1 MSILTFEVGAAE
13 KDVVKGLFLA
23 TLESKNWNR
32 VHTAQALGVSLRT
45 VTNRIR
51 AYRRDGA
58 SIPNNPTATNPVF
71 NPRSDIELN
80 QRRAALRAL
89 LG

>member
-1 MSILTFEVGAAE
+1 MKTLTLER
-13 KDVVKGLFLA
+13 DVVKGHFLA

-32 VHTAQALGVSLRT
+32 VHTAEALGVSLRT

-51 AYRRDGA
+51 AYKQDGA
-58 SIPNNPTATNPVF
+58 VIPDNPTATNPVF
-71 NPRSDIELN
+71 NPRNDTELN
-80 QRRAALRAL
+80 QRRAALRAM